1 MRTTTRI
8 LAIGTFTIACWAL
21 SGAAVPAHAQAAAP
35 QATGP
40 NALALHIFQ
49 DAVVNARTA
58 YARLAAPATPAPRTP
73 PGNAQYQDALAKLQ
87 AGQFLE
93 AQTAMQAA
101 LRLNPNSALLHGD
114 LAAIQIGLQAVD
126 DASLELV
133 RARQIQPQN
142 QYYTIA
148 LAAVKALR
156 QQWSDASLNLD
167 AAVSAD
173 SSIIDAEVAEAGV
186 AWSWRARRNVQAM
199 AWALVATTRYP
210 NIAEP
215 WLRLASVY
223 RQQRDT
229 TNKGLQAIERYA
241 QLRPDD
247 RAGQYL
253 HAIYLYD
260 LGRNDSAVYFAA
272 ASAQDSANR
281 EQAGVI
287 LYNIGARTFQAAQDT
302 AAAARLHQAARL
314 DLAISALSQA
324 EPIAAPDLVPRIALF
339 LGYAQLQKV
348 AALDQQAEQN
358 HACAPAQALD
368 SLLTRAGENLRAGQA
383 MDSARVAPIL
393 TNTLPQYRIRAQA
406 LVNTICNARR
416 P

>member
-1 MRTTTRI
+1 MSTVCTVTRSSI
-8 LAIGTFTIACWAL
+8 LGAIAVLCWTLSDGT
-21 SGAAVPAHAQAAAP
+21 SAVRAQATAP
-35 QATGP
+35 QAAGP

-58 YARLAAPATPAPRTP
+58 YARIAGPAPRTP

-87 AGQFLE
+87 AGQLLE

-101 LRLNPNSALLHGD
+101 LRLNPASALYHGD
-114 LAAIQIGLQAVD
+114 LAAIQLGLQMVD
-126 DASLELV
+126 EASLELV
-133 RARQIQPQN
+133 QARRNQQN
-142 QYYTIA
+142 NQFYTIA

-156 QQWSDASLNLD
+156 QQWMDASLNLD

-173 SSIIDAEVAEAGV
+173 SGIIDAEVAEAGV
-186 AWSWRARRNVQAM
+186 AWAWRARRNVQAKD
-199 AWALVATTRYP
+199 WALVATVRYP

-215 WLRLASVY
+215 WLRLAAVY

-229 TNKGLQAIERYA
+229 TRGLQAIERYA
-241 QLRPDD
+241 QMRPDD

-260 LGRNDSAVYFAA
+260 LGRSDSAIVFAA

-302 AAAARLHQAARL
+302 AAAARPQQATRL
-314 DLAISALSQA
+314 DLAISALSHA
-324 EPIAAPDLVPRIALF
+324 MPIAAPDLTPRIALF

-348 AALDQQAEQN
+348 AALDGQAERDR
-358 HACAPAQALD
+358 ACAPAQALD
-368 SLLTRAGENLRAGQA
+368 SLLMHAAENLRVGQPL
-383 MDSARVAPIL
+383 DSVRVAPIL
-393 TNTLPQYRIRAQA
+393 SSTIPQYRVRAQG
-406 LVNTICNARR
+406 LVNTICGGRR

>member
-1 MRTTTRI
+1 MRTVTRSSVVG
-8 LAIGTFTIACWAL
+8 ACTVVCWAL
-21 SGAAVPAHAQAAAP
+21 SGGPSPIRAQAAAP
-35 QATGP
+35 QVPGP

-58 YARLAAPATPAPRTP
+58 HARLAGPAPRTP
-73 PGNAQYQDALAKLQ
+73 PGNAQCQDALAKLQ
-87 AGQFLE
+87 AGQLLE

-101 LRLNPNSALLHGD
+101 IRLNPNSALFHGD

-126 DASLELV
+126 EASLELV

-142 QYYTIA
+142 QWYTIA
-148 LAAVKALR
+148 LAAVKGLR
-156 QQWSDASLNLD
+156 QQWNDASLNLD

-173 SSIIDAEVAEAGV
+173 SVIIDAEMAEAGV
-186 AWSWRARRNVQAM
+186 AWSWRARRNMQAM
-199 AWALVATTRYP
+199 AWALVATARYP
-210 NIAEP
+210 TIAEP

-229 TNKGLQAIERYA
+229 TKGLQAIERYA

-247 RAGQYL
+247 RAGQYI
-253 HAIYLYD
+253 HAIFLYD
-260 LGRNDSAVYFAA
+260 LGRMDSAIVYAA

-287 LYNIGARTFQAAQDT
+287 LYNIGARAFQAAQDT
-302 AAAARLHQAARL
+302 ATAARPRQAERL
-314 DLAISALSQA
+314 DLAISALSRAQ
-324 EPIAAPDLVPRIALF
+324 PIATPELTTRIALF

-348 AALDQQAEQN
+348 AVLDQQAEQN
-358 HACAPAQALD
+358 RACAPAQALD
-368 SLLTRAGENLRAGQA
+368 SLLTLAGENLRAGQA

-393 TNTLPQYRIRAQA
+393 SNTLPQYRVRARA

>member
-1 MRTTTRI
+1 MRIVNRSSVVGAFAV
-8 LAIGTFTIACWAL
+8 LCWAL
-21 SGAAVPAHAQAAAP
+21 IGGPSSLAGQAVAPPASGP
-35 QATGP
+35 T
-40 NALALHIFQ
+40 ALALHIFQ

-58 YARLAAPATPAPRTP
+58 SARIAGPAPRTV

-87 AGQFLE
+87 AGQLLE

-101 LRLNPNSALLHGD
+101 LRLNPNNPLFHGD

-126 DASLELV
+126 EASLELV

-167 AAVSAD
+167 AATSAD

-186 AWSWRARRNVQAM
+186 AWSWRARRNMQAL
-199 AWALVATTRYP
+199 AWAQVATARYP
-210 NIAEP
+210 SIAEP

-229 TNKGLQAIERYA
+229 TRGLQAIERYA
-241 QLRPDD
+241 ALRPDD

-253 HAIYLYD
+253 HAIFLYD
-260 LGRNDSAVYFAA
+260 LGRMDSAIVFAA

-287 LYNIGARTFQAAQDT
+287 MYNIGARAFQAAQDT
-302 AAAARLHQAARL
+302 ATAARPLHAEKL
-314 DLAISALSQA
+314 DLAIRALTQA
-324 EPIAAPDLVPRIALF
+324 KPIVSPDLAPRVGLF

-368 SLLTRAGENLRAGQA
+368 SLLTHAGDNLRTGQA
-383 MDSARVAPIL
+383 LDSVRVTPIL
-393 TNTLPQYRIRAQA
+393 TSTIPQYRIRAQA
-406 LVNTICNARR
+406 LVNSVCTGRR